1 MDNLNNIPNVG
12 NWGDAAS
19 RLNDNFNKIKQAV
32 TTVENT
38 SKNNKGYFDTLASL
52 QAAFPSPKAGNIAYV
67 ADVASST
74 GYYIYNVV
82 AGVWT
87 ATTTEAPAV
96 GVEISNYAQHGY
108 SSSPKTLKEVE
119 DDLALKANHGYDAG
133 ETPKS
138 LKQVDDL
145 LIKYQNII
153 SNGNFADG
161 TTSGWSVYNS
171 TGTIQVI
178 NGILEHTANGTRV
191 DGHIQKTI
199 SPVTGKRYIAAKVR
213 VTNSLCT
220 NLSVRTV
227 RRSGATPYQSIAT
240 PLQDTWYIV
249 SNLIDPSSF
258 IGGENWAFYFQVKH
272 DYPSKEIADGK
283 KMEVEFVIDIDLT
296 ATFGT
301 GNEPSKQFMDDLLS
315 KVGYFEEYVPKSDIL
330 LSLSTDA
337 KHGYPSL
344 AEAKTVKQLADEVS
358 VLDNKT
364 LNIKPINL
372 FEWGRLNALGF
383 HAGANTNY
391 TINELG
397 HIITAGTIYI
407 DIPVT
412 HLRGRRI
419 FFGTKAKFSYL
430 EYCHFYNNTTQLSSP
445 APVKTNLG
453 IDENG
458 FGIYS
463 ITHPSNG
470 DIVPLEATHIR
481 IQYRVNVEI
490 VEIYAG
496 ETPYTGDTLYPQD
509 LKSPE
514 PYKYLGGIEIATQE
528 SSAYPPT
535 KGIATFNPDG
545 TISITAGGNTSI
557 DVALNLNPIIPKI
570 KGKTVYM
577 NVKAENTDL
586 RGVYFQLYCYN
597 VTSGGVFNGVQS
609 IYFSISSGEITTLP
623 FLIPDSTNWLRLIIK
638 AATAGDI
645 NIDSISFSES
655 KHYSTDIKVYDD
667 TSTALSEA
675 KAYTDTRISE
685 IGNILERETLY
696 EAMQENLQNV
706 LVGTKQF
713 RKVTEDNVT
722 NITDEVNNPK
732 IYYSPKKR
740 LPYKVQNLMVVDTKG
755 TVQDS
760 YNRGRV
766 LEWISPDG
774 WMYFR
779 NAYNTYQKI
788 SVETFLSNL
797 IPHDGSGITSDNID
811 WLELPAEQTIAEKAA
826 KLAEELPNW
835 KMYDETKSSDFQ
847 TVYSEA
853 GIGWITRQM
862 ANGSLV
868 NQNKLIRKDGT
879 VVQPILKNPV
889 VGNPTHL
896 IIKENGVVLYELPL
910 KNATSSPGIKWGE
923 MKANQ
928 GDITYDDNIYAAINF
943 NHNKAII
950 ITGINLLSGHTY
962 DFTLR
967 GRRYGTNCVNG
978 SVDIINVA
986 VIGSIPL
993 TDPIMGGTNSATL
1006 VDNTATITLNK
1017 NITEV
1022 TLRANAPTEKP
1033 FTYGNG
1039 ASATPNWGY
1048 MASDDKMLITEYEP
1062 TAKRAGM
1069 AYLSQDNG
1077 ESYDVLFD
1085 VSLNENFCNV
1095 GGGHIHGGCFD
1106 PYWNKIILVLG
1117 DSDFAKGIYHADYV
1131 DGLKQDNVSWTR
1143 EVPPSPFYGAANG
1156 EQHCSAY
1163 PHEDF
1168 ILFGTDCVPTGI
1180 FRMPR
1185 INKKKFTKREPS
1197 KLISG
1202 GNLSHIPSMFF
1213 RENENSPIFIA
1224 TMRGTPDH
1232 PDRLYNTSI
1241 YHATWDGIYV
1251 QEIFKDK
1258 IRCTGFGLNSFMG
1271 IFYYKGKVFMTQF
1284 GDNRFEN
1291 GHTLFIGDYRV

>member
-19 RLNDNFNKIKQAV
+19 KLNDNFNKVKQAV
-32 TTVENT
+32 TTIENT
-38 SKNNKGYFDTLASL
+38 SKNNKGYFSSL
-52 QAAFPSPKAGNIAYV
+52 SALNTAFPSPKAGLTAYV
-67 ADVASST
+67 YDEASST
-74 GYYIYNVV
+74 KYYIYNAVNGAWV
-82 AGVWT
+82 ASSI
-87 ATTTEAPAV
+87 EAPSV
-96 GVEISNYAQHGY
+96 GVDLEGY
-108 SSSPKTLKEVE
+108 TKTGGSTKTTKEVE
-119 DDLALKANHGYDAG
+119 DDL
-133 ETPKS
+133 
-138 LKQVDDL
+138 V
-145 LIKYQNII
+145 
-153 SNGNFADG
+153 
-161 TTSGWSVYNS
+161 
-171 TGTIQVI
+171 
-178 NGILEHTANGTRV
+178 
-191 DGHIQKTI
+191 
-199 SPVTGKRYIAAKVR
+199 
-213 VTNSLCT
+213 
-220 NLSVRTV
+220 
-227 RRSGATPYQSIAT
+227 
-240 PLQDTWYIV
+240 
-249 SNLIDPSSF
+249 
-258 IGGENWAFYFQVKH
+258 
-272 DYPSKEIADGK
+272 
-283 KMEVEFVIDIDLT
+283 
-296 ATFGT
+296 
-301 GNEPSKQFMDDLLS
+301 
-315 KVGYFEEYVPKSDIL
+315 
-330 LSLSTDA
+330 
-337 KHGYPSL
+337 
-344 AEAKTVKQLADEVS
+344 QLAGDVS

-383 HAGANTNY
+383 NAGANTNY

-397 HIITAGTIYI
+397 HIITTGTIYF

-412 HLRGRRI
+412 HLRGKRI
-419 FFGTKAKFSYL
+419 FFGTKKKSSGL
-430 EYCHFYNNTTQLSSP
+430 DYCQFYNNGTQLSSP
-445 APVKTNLG
+445 APVKTLLG

-458 FGIYS
+458 FDIIS

-481 IQYRVNVEI
+481 IQYRTNVEI

-496 ETPYTGDTLYPQD
+496 ETPYTGDTLYQQD

-514 PYKYLGGIEIATQE
+514 PYKYLGGIEAATQE
-528 SSAYPPT
+528 SSTYPPT
-535 KGIATFNPDG
+535 KGVATFNPDG
-545 TISITAGGNTSI
+545 TISISAGGNTSI
-557 DVALNLNPIIPKI
+557 DVALKLNQIDQKI

-586 RGVYFQLYCYN
+586 RGVYFRLYCYN
-597 VTSGGVFNGVQS
+597 VIDGVFTPVQY
-609 IYFSISSGEITTLP
+609 IDFSISSGEITTLP
-623 FLIPDSTNWLRLIIK
+623 FLIPNSTNWVRLIIK

-675 KAYTDTRISE
+675 KAYTDTKMSE
-685 IGNILERETLY
+685 IANISERETLY

-732 IYYSPKKR
+732 IYYSHRKK
-740 LPYKVQNLMVVDTKG
+740 LPSKVQNLMVVDTKG

-811 WLELPAEQTIAEKAA
+811 WLELPAEQTLAEKAA

-847 TVYSEA
+847 TVYSEP

-862 ANGSLV
+862 ANRSLV
-868 NQNKLIRKDGT
+868 NQNRLIRKDGT

-889 VGNPTHL
+889 VCNPTHL
-896 IIKENGVVLYELPL
+896 IIKENGSVLYEIPL
-910 KNATSSPGIKWGE
+910 KNATLSTGIKWGE
-923 MKANQ
+923 MKADQ

-943 NHNKAII
+943 NHNKTIT

-967 GRRYGTNCVNG
+967 GRRYGTNCVDG
-978 SVDIINVA
+978 SVDILNVG
-986 VIGSIPL
+986 VIGIIPL
-993 TDPIMGGTNSATL
+993 TDPIMQGTNSATL
-1006 VDNTATITLNK
+1006 VDNTATITLTK
-1017 NITEV
+1017 NITNV
-1022 TLRANAPTEKP
+1022 ALRANAPTEKS
-1033 FTYGNG
+1033 FRYGNG

-1062 TAKRAGM
+1062 TVKRAGM

-1106 PYWNKIILVLG
+1106 PYWNKIVLVLG
-1117 DSDFAKGIYHADYV
+1117 DSDFAKGIYHADYIE
-1131 DGLKQDNVSWTR
+1131 GINQDTVEFKR
-1143 EVPPSPFYGAANG
+1143 EDAMTSFYGTG
-1156 EQHCSAY
+1156 YLEQYCSAY
-1163 PHEDF
+1163 PTPDCL
-1168 ILFGTDCVPTGI
+1168 LFGSDCGPTGI
-1180 FRMPR
+1180 YRMNR
-1185 INKKKFTKREPS
+1185 ISKDNFTKREPS
-1197 KLISG
+1197 KLFGSNSI
-1202 GNLSHIPSMFF
+1202 SHIPSMFF

-1224 TMRGTPDH
+1224 SMKGDH
-1232 PDRLYNTSI
+1232 AHSDRLYNTSV

-1258 IRCTGFGLNSFMG
+1258 IRCAGFGLNSYMG

-1291 GHTLFIGDYRV
+1291 GHTLFIGDYMV